1 MSNSEAREYID
12 FELKKRN
19 DKQPSNTGTSLVK
32 LVANLYI
39 LVFLLQNND
48 NTNDSDQSDKSSSN
62 IAGKGC
68 GVDITDVWTLHYS
81 LQSVESL
88 KN

>member
-32 LVANLYI
+32 LVTNLYMFKYFYFRIMTIQMIATSRINHRQI
-39 LVFLLQNND
+39 LQVKCVGS
-48 NTNDSDQSDKSSSN
+48 T
-62 IAGKGC
+62 
-68 GVDITDVWTLHYS
+68 
-81 LQSVESL
+81 
-88 KN
+88 

>member
-39 LVFLLQNND
+39 LVFLL
-48 NTNDSDQSDKSSSN
+48 
-62 IAGKGC
+62 
-68 GVDITDVWTLHYS
+68 
-81 LQSVESL
+81 
-88 KN
+88 